1 MSGEDHISIIDFREE
16 DAPYFEAFNRAWIEK
31 YFWLEEIDR
40 YVLRNPREA
49 ILDKGGAILMALYD
63 GEVSGT
69 VALKKVN
76 KEVYEFTKMAVEER
90 FRRRG
95 IAEALSM
102 AAFGKAA
109 RLGAKKIILYSQTGL
124 VAAITMYRKLGFKEV
139 PMDTDLYERSD
150 IKMEIDL
157 EDVKTIA

>member
-40 YVLRNPREA
+40 YVLQNPREA

-63 GEVSGT
+63 GEVAGT

-76 KEVYEFTKMAVEER
+76 EEVYEFTKMAVEEC

-95 IAEALSM
+95 IAEALSI

-109 RLGAKKIILYSQTGL
+109 SLGAKKIILYSQTGL

-139 PMDTDLYERSD
+139 PMDTDLYKRSD